1 MELWFSG
8 ALGSGIEGSL
18 ALLGLT
24 RLLVSGVGWSL
35 ELFLSG
41 AVGLWCFWSLVLKGL
56 WSFLFLGVMC
66 CCVGLVV

>member
-41 AVGLWCFWSLVLKGL
+41 AVGLCFWSRCFRVYGA
-56 WSFLFLGVMC
+56 FLFGCGVLC
-66 CCVGLVV
+66 FGVVVLC